1 VVLRRM
7 PVRAAGGIVIRKGP
21 TGSLEVALIYRA
33 SRSDWSFP
41 KGKRE
46 PGETD
51 LFCARREVEE
61 ETGLLCNVVSYV
73 GMTEYID
80 RRDRPKTVKY
90 WIMEPLE
97 GEFEPT
103 DEVDDMQWVPI
114 GLARHVL
121 TYEHDRE
128 LLAKVAARNSA
139 NSLSAISS

>member
-1 VVLRRM
+1 M
-7 PVRAAGGIVIRKGP
+7 RAAGGIVIRKGP
-21 TGSLEVALIYRA
+21 AGGLEVALIYRA
-33 SRSDWSFP
+33 SRHDWSFP

-61 ETGLLCNVVSYV
+61 ETGLLCNVASYV
-73 GMTEYID
+73 GMTEYVD

-103 DEVDDMQWVPI
+103 EEVDDMQWVPI
-114 GLARHVL
+114 DLARHVL

-128 LLAKVAARNSA
+128 LLETMTGSLGSRPLLARGLT
-139 NSLSAISS
+139 SLSVI